1 MQILHRF
8 AGSIQ
13 RYSEELS
20 DPDRYRPDHCPQCE
34 AHCPLR
40 AHGFYT
46 RTLVDI
52 AFDGTIRVRRY
63 LCCCCKRT
71 VSLLPEF
78 ALPYLRFGIV
88 VIALFL
94 VARLLLGLSLKA
106 AAESAR
112 SAAMPYQRGQFWVR
126 RFRQQAEKLCATLAA
141 LMAPPAEPDFTSR
154 ALRMLESIGWIAAH
168 RFLFAG
174 LRVHLLG
181 WPAFLA
187 TAGRVAALPPAAPP
201 A

>member
-34 AHCPLR
+34 ARRPLR

-71 VSLLPEF
+71 LSLLPEF
-78 ALPYLRFGIV
+78 ALPYLRFGIA

-94 VARLLLGLSLKA
+94 VARLLLGLTLKA
-106 AAESAR
+106 AAESANF
-112 SAAMPYQRGQFWVR
+112 ATMPYQRGQFWMR
-126 RFRQQAEKLCATLAA
+126 RFRQQAERLCASLAA
-141 LMAPPAEPDFTSR
+141 LTAPPAAPDFTCR
-154 ALRMLESIGWIAAH
+154 ALQMLESIG
-168 RFLFAG
+168 
-174 LRVHLLG
+174 
-181 WPAFLA
+181 
-187 TAGRVAALPPAAPP
+187 
-201 A
+201 

>member
-34 AHCPLR
+34 AHRPLR

-94 VARLLLGLSLKA
+94 VARILLGLTLKA
-106 AAESAR
+106 AAE
-112 SAAMPYQRGQFWVR
+112 AANLALMPYQRGQFWCAVSGNR
-126 RFRQQAEKLCATLAA
+126 RRSY
-141 LMAPPAEPDFTSR
+141 APLWR
-154 ALRMLESIGWIAAH
+154 R
-168 RFLFAG
+168 
-174 LRVHLLG
+174 
-181 WPAFLA
+181 
-187 TAGRVAALPPAAPP
+187 
-201 A
+201 